1 MILIEPKILQK
12 PCQRPD
18 NLISN
23 ITRSY
28 NQARCCA
35 IENLLHC
42 FILQP
47 YFKVSFLIIGVIG
60 RLSLIICDVLIG
72 LIGCLIGLIG
82 GLIGC
87 LIGCLIGLIGGLIGC
102 LIGLIGCLIGL
113 IGVVGNKGYIHKVI
127 HIICCHLCTRLGADI
142 QEIPYTPQ
150 EQIRHRKIHEDT
162 GMELTI
168 LKHIHADLFILGADE
183 QHISTAFQVRNM
195 LRKVFVDTLFDRQP
209 ISGGFKDV
217 ELHAIGVGYLE
228 VA

>member
-47 YFKVSFLIIGVIG
+47 YFKFSFLIIGVIG

-72 LIGCLIGLIG
+72 LVGVVDVV
-82 GLIGC
+82 
-87 LIGCLIGLIGGLIGC
+87 
-102 LIGLIGCLIGL
+102 
-113 IGVVGNKGYIHKVI
+113 GVVGNKGYVHKVI
-127 HIICCHLCTRLGADI
+127 HIIGCHLRTRFRANI
-142 QEIPYTPQ
+142 QKIPYTPQ
-150 EQIRHRKIHEDT
+150 YQVRHRKIHEDT
-162 GMELTI
+162 VMELAV

-183 QHISTAFQVRNM
+183 QHISTAF
-195 LRKVFVDTLFDRQP
+195 
-209 ISGGFKDV
+209 
-217 ELHAIGVGYLE
+217 
-228 VA
+228 